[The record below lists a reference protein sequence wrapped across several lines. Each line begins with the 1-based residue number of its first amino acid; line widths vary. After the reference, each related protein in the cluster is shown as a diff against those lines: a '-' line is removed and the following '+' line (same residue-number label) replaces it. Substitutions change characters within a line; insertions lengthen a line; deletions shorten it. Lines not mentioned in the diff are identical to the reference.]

1 MASST
6 TNTLLKALGAAVVAM
21 VLLSVV
27 GTIISIVMGVVATVV
42 SLILS
47 LLVLGVIAWAVLG
60 LISFLSDDSDT
71 ATGRRGKPWDD
82 AVTED
87 GGWRKHLPGGGDSTA
102 TRRDDPADRLRERYV
117 AGEMDEAEF
126 ERRMDRLLEDC
137 STDRTGGRNET
148 GRTRSRDRNWER

>member
-1 MASST
+1 MASSST
-6 TNTLLKALGAAVVAM
+6 SALLKAVGAVVAAL

-27 GTIISIVMGVVATVV
+27 GTIVSVVMGFVATVV

-60 LISFLSDDSDT
+60 LISFLSDDSS
-71 ATGRRGKPWDD
+71 AAVGRRGEPWSGP
-82 AVTED
+82 VNED
-87 GGWRKHLPGGGDSTA
+87 GGWRERLPGRDSTS
-102 TRRDDPADRLRERYV
+102 TGRDDPADRLRERYV

-126 ERRMDRLLEDC
+126 ERRMDRLLERD
-137 STDRTGGRNET
+137 SADRTGRRNGS